1 MLKWVLIATA
11 REKGIYEKQ
20 CEKVVFKEE
29 KVAQVSCFK

>member
-1 MLKWVLIATA
+1 MLKWILIATA
-11 REKGIYEKQ
+11 TEKRVYEKQ